1 MNGDFK
7 ISFLDSN
14 FPKEYKEL
22 FFKVEKL
29 IMKRIN
35 CISYNIFYN
44 IINENYEI
52 IISFRDI
59 TISSYF
65 DTRKLKYYDEYKIYF
80 LIANHIKDTLYDIY
94 FNDVEEK

>member
-1 MNGDFK
+1 MNEDFK

-14 FPKEYKEL
+14 FPKEYKKL

-35 CISYNIFYN
+35 CTSYNIFYN

-59 TISSYF
+59 TISLYF
-65 DTRKLKYYDEYKIYF
+65 DTRKLKYYDEYQIYF

-94 FNDVEEK
+94 FNDAEEK